1 VEGAAEMGS
10 DPDVSLHLYGKSH
23 CFPGRKMGHVTVVAD
38 SVNVALKKLDY
49 IRPQIQVK
57 GAHPID

>member
-1 VEGAAEMGS
+1 
-10 DPDVSLHLYGKSH
+10 
-23 CFPGRKMGHVTVVAD
+23 VAD
-38 SVNVALKKLDY
+38 SVNAALKKLDY